1 MSQIKSVGIGEGD
14 ESASSSMPLPQ
25 SSPVCVAKPSHY
37 ASPVKFETKY
47 EPASTPTSSGKPDKD
62 RRHKKKQHHSSGKK
76 RSGTPLSLKEQIV
89 QLIAI
94 LLTAAV
100 VYNVTLTAIGWFE
113 EARRPFC
120 DDQQD
125 PLRDNCRPCPE
136 NGICRGGELRCIP
149 GFRRQGAL
157 CVPDKQIDRNAQN
170 LADFVLNKVCKISGD
185 SLCRNED
192 ISWIPEHQIW
202 DASEE
207 EKMGLDAENVLLV
220 HEKAL
225 QLVRDKLNIRIDD
238 FGFELP
244 PLRLQ

>member
-1 MSQIKSVGIGEGD
+1 M
-14 ESASSSMPLPQ
+14 
-25 SSPVCVAKPSHY
+25 
-37 ASPVKFETKY
+37 
-47 EPASTPTSSGKPDKD
+47 
-62 RRHKKKQHHSSGKK
+62 
-76 RSGTPLSLKEQIV
+76 
-89 QLIAI
+89 
-94 LLTAAV
+94 
-100 VYNVTLTAIGWFE
+100 
-113 EARRPFC
+113 
-120 DDQQD
+120 
-125 PLRDNCRPCPE
+125 
-136 NGICRGGELRCIP
+136 RCIP

-225 QLVRDKLNIRIDD
+225 QLVERISMSDCA
-238 FGFELP
+238 GFDVSTYWM
-244 PLRLQ
+244 